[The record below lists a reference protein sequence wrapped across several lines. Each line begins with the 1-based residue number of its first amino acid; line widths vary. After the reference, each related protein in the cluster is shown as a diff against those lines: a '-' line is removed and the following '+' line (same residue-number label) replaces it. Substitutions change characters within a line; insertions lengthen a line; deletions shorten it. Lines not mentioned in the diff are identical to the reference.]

1 MRPRYAVPHLLLLN
15 GFPASG
21 KSTLARRWAADH
33 ALALTLDVDRLRG
46 QLGRWQDQ
54 PHAAGL
60 AARDLA
66 AAMARTHLLAGHAVV
81 VPQFLGRRVFVDRL
95 QQTAQEAGATFH
107 HVVLL
112 DGREEA
118 VRRFHART
126 GRAEEAAHAEASRM
140 VADSGGDAALHGM
153 YDGLLEVVRECGPV
167 TVLEP
172 LDGDVEGTYSRLRA
186 ALA

>member
-1 MRPRYAVPHLLLLN
+1 MRDRYAVPHLLLLN

-21 KSTLARRWAADH
+21 KSTLARRWVADH
-33 ALALTLDVDRLRG
+33 PLALALDVDCVRG

-66 AAMARTHLLAGHAVV
+66 TAMARAHLLAGHDVV
-81 VPQFLGRRVFVDRL
+81 VPQFLGRRAFVDRL
-95 QQTAQEAGATFH
+95 QETAHEAGAVFH

-112 DGREEA
+112 DDREDA

-126 GRAEEAAHAEASRM
+126 GRAEEAAHAEAGRM
-140 VADSGGDAALHGM
+140 VADAGGGPALHRM
-153 YDGLLEVVRECGPV
+153 YDRLLEVVRDCRPV
-167 TVLEP
+167 TPLEP
-172 LDGDVEGTYSRLRA
+172 LDGDVEGTYARLCA